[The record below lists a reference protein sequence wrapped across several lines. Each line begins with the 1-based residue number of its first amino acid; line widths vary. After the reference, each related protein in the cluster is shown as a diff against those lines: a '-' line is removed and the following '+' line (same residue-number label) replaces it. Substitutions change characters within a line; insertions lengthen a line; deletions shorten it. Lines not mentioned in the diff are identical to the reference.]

1 MEIAIGL
8 PTIIPGAT
16 GTQVVDWARRAD
28 AAGFS
33 SLATIDRLVYGNYEP
48 LTALAAAAAVTERAR
63 LMTAIA
69 LLPWR
74 ANAALVAKQAATV
87 HALSDGRMVL
97 GAAVGARPDD
107 YEASGVALAQRGRRM
122 DEMLAEI
129 KRLWA
134 GEQVGFAGGV
144 GPDVSADPPELIIG
158 GYVDAAFRRASEY
171 GDGWIMGGGPPEGF
185 SPARDKLEAAFRDA
199 GRDDKPRAMA
209 LAYFSLDSDPEAE
222 ARRSLGDY
230 YAFLGEYA
238 DMIVASVAKSEGE
251 VRERVRVFEEQGCD
265 ELILFPSSA
274 DPGQVEKL
282 ATAVM

>member
-1 MEIAIGL
+1 M
-8 PTIIPGAT
+8 
-16 GTQVVDWARRAD
+16 
-28 AAGFS
+28 
-33 SLATIDRLVYGNYEP
+33 
-48 LTALAAAAAVTERAR
+48 
-63 LMTAIA
+63 
-69 LLPWR
+69 
-74 ANAALVAKQAATV
+74 
-87 HALSDGRMVL
+87 
-97 GAAVGARPDD
+97 GARPDD
-107 YEASGVALAQRGRRM
+107 YEASGVAIERARRRM

-158 GYVDAAFRRASEY
+158 GYVDAAFRRAAEY

-185 SPARDKLEAAFRDA
+185 GGRATSSRPPSATRAATTSHGRWRSPTSRSTPT
-199 GRDDKPRAMA
+199 PR
-209 LAYFSLDSDPEAE
+209 PQ

-230 YAFLGEYA
+230 YSFLGEYA
-238 DMIVASVAKSEGE
+238 DMIVASVAKSEDE

-282 ATAVM
+282 RPRL